1 MAGNTNTPS
10 PSPAMVGSPTVGPA
24 PLQPQG
30 GGAAIPFRIATLE
43 RQDVIGQTSLLPG
56 AAEQISDN
64 PLPGTGY
71 MYELDLF
78 CNAPASGNSVTTIA
92 YAEDA
97 PYSAVSSVILGD
109 VTGQIINLDGWSL
122 KQIGKYG
129 GWEPFNEESSADT
142 TNIFNKSTATG
153 STGGTFTFHLKVPV
167 GINRR
172 DLVAILGNQDRSQQY
187 TIRHNVNASANIY
200 ATAPTT
206 VPTLTITRNYGSYA
220 VPNASNEQGQ
230 PNQSVPN
237 TYGVISYLTKTIA
250 DAPPVPSSQVTH
262 FVRRVGNALRGVMLV
277 FRAGTGAT
285 PRSVAEGAMPTN
297 IKFKV
302 GDQIIYNESTARRR
316 GMMFDRYGFDPPGG
330 QATVGTS
337 GAFPAN
343 GGGVLHYDFI
353 HDSWQFAGSEF
364 YHDWLW
370 TEAVVQ
376 AQFLITYPSGF
387 TAGGSLTFVTSD
399 VIVPPGTPLYSPI

>member
-1 MAGNTNTPS
+1 MAGNTNM
-10 PSPAMVGSPTVGPA
+10 PSPAPAQVGSPTVGPA
-24 PLQPQG
+24 PLNPQG
-30 GGAAIPFRIATLE
+30 QGTIPFRIATLE
-43 RQDVIGQTSLLPG
+43 RGDVIGTTQIQPG
-56 AAEQISDN
+56 AAESISDN

-71 MYELDLF
+71 MYEIDLN

-92 YAEDA
+92 STEDA
-97 PYSAVSSVILGD
+97 PYIAVSSVILGD
-109 VTGQIINLDGWSL
+109 VTGQIVNLDGWSL

-129 GWEPFNEESSADT
+129 GWEPFNEEGSADT
-142 TNIFNKSTATG
+142 ANVFQFSTATG
-153 STGGTFTFHLKVPV
+153 GAGGTFEFHLKVPV

-187 TIRHNVNASANIY
+187 TLRHNVNASANIY
-200 ATAPTT
+200 ATAPST

-230 PNQSVPN
+230 PNQVVPN

-262 FVRRVGNALRGVMLV
+262 FIRRVGNALRVVMLV

-297 IKFKV
+297 IQFKV
-302 GDQIIYNESTARRR
+302 GDQIIFNEATARRR
-316 GMMFDRYGFDPPGG
+316 IQMWDRYGFDPPKGQYTTGG
-330 QATVGTS
+330 TNS
-337 GAFPAN
+337 FPTT
-343 GGGVLHYDFI
+343 GGGVLVYDNI